1 MAIQMHASVRVRP
14 TRDSAG
20 QQRWIVDHL
29 GNRQR
34 FSLPVIA
41 VMLLLV
47 CAEPIDEMAA
57 LERTGA
63 RVTIPIKVLKQLL
76 DNLKQKELLIL
87 TTDSRHRNDLEHMA
101 SFARHGWQAAWD
113 YLLLTYNY
121 PFVDYAENGRI
132 IDSKRMEE
140 YGKIEPDNSRFK
152 KSPSPLKRISLPVI
166 EASLMSMSVGS
177 AYKPLH
183 HTDWGI
189 QELCNLCAV
198 AFGLTGIINQN
209 QSSHTSEPLYL
220 RTSPSMGAR
229 HPVEAYV
236 IVQAVQGLDQGCYH
250 VCVGDHQLDYIS
262 SERVGSEFLST
273 LIPELTEQWN
283 KPPRAI
289 LLLTAVFER
298 SMYRYREPHIFR
310 TVHIDVGHLC
320 ASVELIA
327 RSYGMVL
334 EIFPFNQVLA
344 AERLGAELLT
354 EGGMVAVAL
363 W

>member
-1 MAIQMHASVRVRP
+1 MAIQIHASVRVRP

-29 GNRQR
+29 GNRRR
-34 FSLPVIA
+34 FALPVIA
-41 VMLLLV
+41 VMLLLICV
-47 CAEPIDEMAA
+47 DPIDETEA
-57 LERTGA
+57 LERVST
-63 RVTIPIKVLKQLL
+63 RLTIPIKVLKQLL

-87 TTDSRHRNDLEHMA
+87 TTDSRHQKERGYMYR
-101 SFARHGWQAAWD
+101 FAQHGWQAAWD

-140 YGKIEPDNSRFK
+140 YGEIEPDNSRFK
-152 KSPSPLKRISLPVI
+152 KYPSPLKRIILPEI
-166 EASLMSMSVGS
+166 EASLVSMSVRS
-177 AYKPLH
+177 AYKTPH
-183 HTDWGI
+183 HTDWAI

-198 AFGLTGIINQN
+198 AFGVTGIINQN
-209 QSSHTSEPLYL
+209 QPNDTSVPLYF

-229 HPVEAYV
+229 HPVEAYA
-236 IVQAVQGLDQGCYH
+236 IVQAVQGLDQGWYH
-250 VCVGDHQLDYIS
+250 VCVGDHRLDYIS
-262 SERVGSEFLST
+262 SEQVDSESLST
-273 LIPELTEQWN
+273 WIPELAERMN
-283 KPPRAI
+283 KPPRAV

-310 TVHIDVGHLC
+310 SIHFDVGHLC
-320 ASVELIA
+320 ASVEFIA
-327 RSYGMVL
+327 RSYGMIV
-334 EIFPFNQVLA
+334 EIFPITQVLA

-354 EGGMVAVAL
+354 EGGMAAVAL